1 MATEPREF
9 YSMPQNLKIVKIVK
23 YAVHILAQENKRIVN
38 RVINGLGGLLF
49 PGMSGIPERSPCL
62 PGRFQFHECL
72 VEWIRRTGI

>member
-38 RVINGLGGLLF
+38 RVINGLGGAPISRDVWNSRKISLF
-49 PGMSGIPERSPCL
+49 TRAISVS
-62 PGRFQFHECL
+62 
-72 VEWIRRTGI
+72 